1 MKRRLASVLTAL
13 GCGIAVTAYAADSA
27 GPRVPDFSGF
37 WGHGVT
43 QIVFT
48 PVAGAPS
55 PVIDVLNVAC
65 TPNCPPRPSGQPF
78 IGDHSNP
85 ILTPTGAA
93 AVKAMGDIWRS
104 GQPYNAATEL
114 CAPSGV
120 PHIITVFGGVQFLQT
135 PEMVVIV
142 YHRDQQVR
150 WVYLNRPHSAN
161 PKPSWYGESVGH
173 YEGDTLVID
182 TIGLNDKSIVDRF
195 GAPQTETTHV
205 VERYRISDD
214 GMSLVAHVTVE
225 DPKIF
230 TTAWQGTVTY
240 TKNRNNNIPGE
251 ERCAENNKDAATG
264 ADYPI
269 PMARPDEPR
278 Y

>member
-1 MKRRLASVLTAL
+1 
-13 GCGIAVTAYAADSA
+13 
-27 GPRVPDFSGF
+27 
-37 WGHGVT
+37 VT

-48 PVAGAPS
+48 PIPGEPS

-65 TPNCPPRPSGQPF
+65 TPNCPPRPGGQPF
-78 IGDHSNP
+78 IGDPNNP
-85 ILTPTGAA
+85 ILTPAGAA
-93 AVKAMGDIWRS
+93 AVKAMGDVWRS

-120 PHIITVFGGVQFLQT
+120 PHILTVFGGVQFLQT
-135 PEMVVIV
+135 PEMITIL

-150 WVYLNRPHSAN
+150 WVYLNQKHSPN

-205 VERYRISDD
+205 VERYRVID
-214 GMSLVAHVTVE
+214 GGAALLAHVTVE

-230 TTAWQGTVTY
+230 TTSWSGTITFNR
-240 TKNRNNNIPGE
+240 NRNNQIPGE

-264 ADYPI
+264 SDYSAI